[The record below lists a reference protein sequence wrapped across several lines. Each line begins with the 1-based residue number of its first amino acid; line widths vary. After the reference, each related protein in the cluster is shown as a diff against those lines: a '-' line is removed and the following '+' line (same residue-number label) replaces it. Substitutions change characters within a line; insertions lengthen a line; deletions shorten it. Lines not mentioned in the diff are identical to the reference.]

1 MWRPLL
7 LGEHLNLWYNYQICP
22 LWREYNIF
30 PTIFRPNRIIPFHFH
45 SHSFGPFHFLLSI
58 LRLFTFFIP
67 FYNIFTPN
75 PLFSFLS
82 PSNPFKP
89 QQRPSRQNQKK
100 GGREGFVLVVF
111 SLFGCSGNAASR
123 NERKTTEIRRRSRN
137 GGSKSSTKIGGAFK
151 SNPIWEKWWKWRR
164 HNGDGLRWRQP
175 LQSPNFHL
183 FRLIFG
189 LPFTRFFRHP
199 PNSCVFH
206 VRK

>member
-1 MWRPLL
+1 

-30 PTIFRPNRIIPFHFH
+30 PTIFRPNRIIPFHFL
-45 SHSFGPFHFLLSI
+45 HSFGPFHFLLSI

-100 GGREGFVLVVF
+100 
-111 SLFGCSGNAASR
+111 
-123 NERKTTEIRRRSRN
+123 RRRERFCAGGFFPFWLFRKCCFAQRTKNHRN
-137 GGSKSSTKIGGAFK
+137 K
-151 SNPIWEKWWKWRR
+151 EKKPKWGQQIINKNWRR
-164 HNGDGLRWRQP
+164 
-175 LQSPNFHL
+175 LQIQSNM
-183 FRLIFG
+183 G
-189 LPFTRFFRHP
+189 KMMKMTMTA
-199 PNSCVFH
+199 
-206 VRK
+206 